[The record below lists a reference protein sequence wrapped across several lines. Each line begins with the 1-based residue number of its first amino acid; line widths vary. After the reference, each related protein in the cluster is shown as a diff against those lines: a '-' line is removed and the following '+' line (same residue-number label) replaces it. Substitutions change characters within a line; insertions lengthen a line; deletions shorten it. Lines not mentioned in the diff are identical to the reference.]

1 MDNKHFST
9 TIVFDLAPAVVFD
22 AINRPADWWPGLI
35 TGSSAKPGDEFNYQ
49 YKDFH
54 LSTQKVEEMI
64 PNQRV
69 VWRVTGSQIRYVQ
82 DIDEWTGTR
91 IIFELSEQD
100 GKTLLRF
107 THEGLTPRIECFDS
121 CSTTWDKILR
131 QGLQA
136 LLITGTPPEL
146 SLG

>member
-1 MDNKHFST
+1 MENKHFST
-9 TIVFDLAPAVVFD
+9 TILVDQAPAQVFE
-22 AINRPADWWPGLI
+22 AINRPADWWPGTI
-35 TGSSAKPGDEFNYQ
+35 TGSSGKPGDEFAYR
-49 YKDFH
+49 YEDVH
-54 LSTQKVEEMI
+54 LSTQKVAEMV
-64 PNQRV
+64 PYERV
-69 VWRVTGSQIRYVQ
+69 VWLVTESQIRYVR

-131 QGLQA
+131 QGLHT
-136 LLITGTPPEL
+136 LLATGVRPEL
-146 SLG
+146 TLG